1 MTISIRMIPRSLL
14 RGNTVPSP
22 LAGEG
27 RVYGD
32 YISIRWAS
40 LSPRGRG

>member
-1 MTISIRMIPRSLL
+1 MTIAIRMIPRSVL

-27 RVYGD
+27 GVRGLNHAV
-32 YISIRWAS
+32 SI
-40 LSPRGRG
+40 L